1 MSTDDPTYEQVKFAL
16 RRALYARDPI
26 DRADATTQVA
36 WWGLPASPDAL
47 SLAAERAYT
56 DPAVTTSRPARQLA

>member
-1 MSTDDPTYEQVKFAL
+1 MSTDEPTYEQVKQTL
-16 RRALYARDPI
+16 RKALYSRDPI
-26 DRADATTQVA
+26 DRADATTTQLA

-56 DPAVTTSRPARQLA
+56 TDATRLTRQTA